1 MGRKKKI
8 KPNETEQLQTN
19 SETKGTFEENQN
31 ESNSNVTGFEPSS
44 ENNNSETEKKIDD
57 ILSSFNSEAEPKTEP
72 TVSPSAEDF
81 KPRTRGR
88 KPKEID
94 PPKPVLKVPG
104 KLFLKV
110 HSKVAIAA
118 VGILD
123 KYIDKNNPIPQEYLA
138 NVGLSDDELNDPDM
152 IAIAEMAIKEMK
164 LEDNPITVFYV
175 SFGSMILTNFMT
187 LKQFLRNESLKRK
200 EALAQ
205 EIAQG
210 KKQQRSK
217 RNAR

>member
-8 KPNETEQLQTN
+8 KPNEIEQSQADAQ
-19 SETKGTFEENQN
+19 TKGTFESSES
-31 ESNSNVTGFEPSS
+31 ESNSDATGFEPSS
-44 ENNNSETEKKIDD
+44 ENNNSETEKKIDE
-57 ILSSFNSEAEPKTEP
+57 ILGSFAGEAEPKTEP

-88 KPKEID
+88 KPKETEL
-94 PPKPVLKVPG
+94 PKPVLKVPG

-118 VGILD
+118 VGMLD

-152 IAIAEMAIKEMK
+152 IAMAEMAIKEMK

-205 EIAQG
+205 EIAEG
-210 KKQQRSK
+210 KKQQRNK